1 MHKEKLLLTQD
12 QEKYLAW
19 LLVEKTFRQPGTKK
33 LFAELIGVT
42 VGSLRNWEDKKVF
55 LEKWRL
61 GVRGTT
67 ESPERTQSLLDAL
80 YIKGIAGDT
89 KSAELYLKATNQM
102 PNASTVNINNT
113 TSVKDLTDSELA
125 SLIMELGAAAKKKEK
140 V

>member
-1 MHKEKLLLTQD
+1 
-12 QEKYLAW
+12 
-19 LLVEKTFRQPGTKK
+19 
-33 LFAELIGVT
+33 
-42 VGSLRNWEDKKVF
+42 
-55 LEKWRL
+55 
-61 GVRGTT
+61 
-67 ESPERTQSLLDAL
+67 LDAL